1 MIESSPFL
9 TFSNLTCTGEAPSTV
24 DWFRVE
30 TDNSQTN
37 LGQIE
42 GYTVDK
48 GIYCLHQQLTDIKFT
63 MYYF

>member
-48 GIYCLHQQLTDIKFT
+48 GIYCLHQC
-63 MYYF
+63 